1 MTKIYYA
8 TSNPTKYQEAKQFFK
23 TDLPKLELEQYE
35 DDVPEIQTLNQ
46 EEIAVRKAR
55 KAWERLQAPVL
66 AEDAGVYFTQY
77 HEFPGTL
84 TKFIY
89 KALGMDGIFKLV
101 ETGDKAYFQL
111 HLVYYYGKDQYKIFK
126 GKTEGSLHKPEEF
139 IAPESAPYDDIF
151 VPEESKKTYTD
162 LRKENALEPF
172 NFRVKALN
180 QFAEWYKKQSQK

>member
-1 MTKIYYA
+1 MNKIYYA
-8 TSNPTKYQEAKQFFK
+8 TSNPTKFQEGCRFFENHFPNI
-23 TDLPKLELEQYE
+23 TLEQYP

-66 AEDAGVYFTQY
+66 AEDAGVYFARY

-89 KALGMDGIFKLV
+89 KALGMEGIFKLV
-101 ETGDKAYFQL
+101 DNGDKAFFQL
-111 HLVYYYGKDQYKIFK
+111 HLVYYYGENTYKIFK
-126 GKTEGSLHKPEEF
+126 GRINGSISKPEQF

-151 VPEESKKTYTD
+151 IPEGTDKTYTQ
-162 LRKENALEPF
+162 LRKEDDLTAY
-172 NFRVKALN
+172 NFRVKAFD
-180 QFAEWYKKQSQK
+180 QFAEWYKGFYQ

>member
-8 TSNPTKYQEAKQFFK
+8 TSNPTKYQEAKQFFGK
-23 TDLPKLELEQYE
+23 YLPKSELEQYG

-46 EEIAVRKAR
+46 EKIAVRKAR
-55 KAWERLQAPVL
+55 KAWERIKAPVL

-89 KALGMDGIFKLV
+89 KAIGMDGIFKLIKP
-101 ETGDKAYFQL
+101 GDKAFFQL
-111 HLVYYYGKDQYKIFK
+111 HLVYYYGEDQYKVFK
-126 GKTEGSLHKPEEF
+126 GKTNGSLHKPKEF

-151 VPEESKKTYTD
+151 MPEGSDKTYTD
-162 LRKENALEPF
+162 LRKTDALEPF
-172 NFRVKALN
+172 NFRVKAFK
-180 QFAEWYKKQSQK
+180 QFAEWFKQKT

>member
-1 MTKIYYA
+1 MKKIYYA
-8 TSNPTKYQEAKQFFK
+8 TSNPSKYLEGQQFFK
-23 TDLPKLELEQYE
+23 NHLPEAELEQYG
-35 DDVPEIQTLNQ
+35 DDVPEFQTLNQ
-46 EEIAVRKAR
+46 EDIAVRKAR

-89 KALGMDGIFKLV
+89 QALGMDGIFKLV
-101 ETGDKAYFQL
+101 SNGDKAYFQL

-126 GKTEGSLHKPEEF
+126 GKTDGSLHKPEEF

-151 VPEESKKTYTD
+151 IPEGSDKTYTG
-162 LRKENALEPF
+162 LRKENNLEQF
-172 NFRVKALN
+172 NFRVKAFN
-180 QFAEWYKKQSQK
+180 QFAEWYRNQSTQ